1 MPAKKQKKDS
11 PGSLS
16 QDVINTLEIA
26 FNLGASDMEACFY
39 AKIRY
44 QQLRDYLKE
53 ALEFADRREIL
64 KQRPVLEARQTV
76 IKALKEDPKLALEFL
91 DRAAGIYGKTKDY

>member
-1 MPAKKQKKDS
+1 MPAKKQKMDNPS
-11 PGSLS
+11 SLS
-16 QDVINTLEIA
+16 QDVIDALEIA

-53 ALEFADRREIL
+53 DPEFADRREIL
-64 KQRPVLEARQTV
+64 KQRPLLEARQTV
-76 IKALKEDPKLALEFL
+76 IKALKEDPKVAMEYL
-91 DRAAGIYGKTKDY
+91 DRSAGIHKH

>member
-1 MPAKKQKKDS
+1 MPAKKPKKDKVR
-11 PGSLS
+11 SLS
-16 QDVINTLEIA
+16 QDVIDNLEIA

-39 AKIRY
+39 AGIRY
-44 QQLRDYLKE
+44 QQLREYLKE
-53 ALEFADRREIL
+53 DPEFADRREVL

-91 DRAAGIYGKTKDY
+91 DRAAGIHK